1 MDFLA
6 EGFRRALALLF
17 SGDAEVYG
25 IALLTLKI
33 GIISTVLACGLG
45 IPLGFVLATRP
56 FWGRRA
62 ALTVVNTALAFPTVV
77 LGLLLYGL
85 LSRRGPLGAVGWL
98 YTWQAIALG
107 DVLLALPIAAALAA
121 AAVQGVDPRIRRTA
135 ETLGAGRWRTAW
147 SVAREARFALAAV
160 ITVVGP
166 NGSGKSTLLRLLALL
181 ERPTQGRVLL
191 DGAVVTSRGAARRRV
206 TLVEQR
212 PILFRA
218 TVRENL
224 EFGLQVRGIRRT
236 EVNRRIQ
243 DVAARFGITP
253 LLGRRRHE
261 LSDGEVQRVAVAR
274 ALAVEPDVLL
284 LDEPA
289 SSADRAAALTLYRAL
304 AEERGRRP
312 MAVCLASHQ
321 LEDAYRWADDVRAL
335 AEGRLSP
342 VTPEN
347 LFRVDLPVSASGGD
361 LKHVCVG
368 TIEIAATTDKTG
380 PAILAVPP
388 TDIFVSRE
396 PLASSAR
403 NVFTGRVTRL
413 THQRPGTIQVTA
425 DVGVELVAI
434 VTEEAARDLGLTPGG
449 PVVFSFKASAV
460 RVF

>member
-1 MDFLA
+1 MLELVAVRHRYD
-6 EGFRRALALLF
+6 
-17 SGDAEVYG
+17 
-25 IALLTLKI
+25 
-33 GIISTVLACGLG
+33 
-45 IPLGFVLATRP
+45 
-56 FWGRRA
+56 GR
-62 ALTVVNTALAFPTVV
+62 VV
-77 LGLLLYGL
+77 LD
-85 LSRRGPLGAVGWL
+85 
-98 YTWQAIALG
+98 I
-107 DVLLALPIAAALAA
+107 
-121 AAVQGVDPRIRRTA
+121 
-135 ETLGAGRWRTAW
+135 E
-147 SVAREARFALAAV
+147 RFAVPPGSGVA
-160 ITVVGP
+160 IVGP

-181 ERPTQGRVLL
+181 ERPSEGEVRL
-191 DGAVVTSRGAARRRV
+191 DGVAVAGAKTPRAGAVARRRI

-212 PILFRA
+212 PVLLRG

-236 EVNRRIQ
+236 EVNRKVENI
-243 DVAARFGITP
+243 AARLEIAS
-253 LLGRRRHE
+253 LLHRRRHE

-289 SSADRAAALTLYRAL
+289 SSADRAAAQTLYRAL
-304 AEERGRRP
+304 AEERARRP
-312 MAVCLASHQ
+312 LAVCLASHQ

-347 LFRVDLPVSASGGD
+347 LFRVELPTGGGD

-368 TIEIAATTDKTG
+368 TIEIAAATDKTG

-403 NVFTGRVTRL
+403 NVCTGRVTRL
-413 THQRPGTIQVTA
+413 THQRPGAVLVTA
-425 DVGVELVAI
+425 DVGVELVAV

>member
-1 MDFLA
+1 MLELVGVRHRYD
-6 EGFRRALALLF
+6 
-17 SGDAEVYG
+17 
-25 IALLTLKI
+25 
-33 GIISTVLACGLG
+33 
-45 IPLGFVLATRP
+45 
-56 FWGRRA
+56 GR
-62 ALTVVNTALAFPTVV
+62 VV
-77 LGLLLYGL
+77 LD
-85 LSRRGPLGAVGWL
+85 
-98 YTWQAIALG
+98 I
-107 DVLLALPIAAALAA
+107 
-121 AAVQGVDPRIRRTA
+121 
-135 ETLGAGRWRTAW
+135 
-147 SVAREARFALAAV
+147 ARFAVSPGSGVA
-160 ITVVGP
+160 IVGP

-181 ERPTQGRVLL
+181 ERPSEGEVRLGGVVVAGGQAPRA
-191 DGAVVTSRGAARRRV
+191 GAGPRRRI

-212 PILFRA
+212 PVLLRG
-218 TVRENL
+218 TVLENL
-224 EFGLQVRGIRRT
+224 GFGLVVRGVRRT
-236 EVNRRIQ
+236 ELNRRVEN
-243 DVAARFGITP
+243 VAARLGITQ
-253 LLGRRRHE
+253 LLHRRRHE

-289 SSADRAAALTLYRAL
+289 SSADRAAAQTLYRVL
-304 AEERGRRP
+304 AEERARRP
-312 MAVCLASHQ
+312 LAICLASHQ

-347 LFRVDLPVSASGGD
+347 LFRVELPAGGGGD

-368 TIEIAATTDKTG
+368 PIEIAATTDKTG

-403 NVFTGRVTRL
+403 NVFMGRVTRL
-413 THQRPGTIQVTA
+413 THQRPGAVHVTA
-425 DVGVELVAI
+425 DVGVELVAV

>member
-1 MDFLA
+1 MLELVGVRHRYD
-6 EGFRRALALLF
+6 
-17 SGDAEVYG
+17 
-25 IALLTLKI
+25 
-33 GIISTVLACGLG
+33 
-45 IPLGFVLATRP
+45 
-56 FWGRRA
+56 GR
-62 ALTVVNTALAFPTVV
+62 VV
-77 LGLLLYGL
+77 LDIE
-85 LSRRGPLGAVGWL
+85 RFAV
-98 YTWQAIALG
+98 
-107 DVLLALPIAAALAA
+107 P
-121 AAVQGVDPRIRRTA
+121 P
-135 ETLGAGRWRTAW
+135 GAG
-147 SVAREARFALAAV
+147 VA
-160 ITVVGP
+160 IVGP

-181 ERPTQGRVLL
+181 ERPSEGEVRL
-191 DGAVVTSRGAARRRV
+191 DGAAVTGAAPRRRI

-212 PILFRA
+212 PILLRG

-236 EVNRRIQ
+236 EVNRKVENI
-243 DVAARFGITP
+243 AARLGITS
-253 LLGRRRHE
+253 LLHRRRHE

-289 SSADRAAALTLYRAL
+289 SSADRAAAQTLYRTL
-304 AEERGRRP
+304 AEERARRP
-312 MAVCLASHQ
+312 LAVCLASHQ

-347 LFRVDLPVSASGGD
+347 LFRVELPSGGSGD

-368 TIEIAATTDKTG
+368 TIEIAAATDKTG

-388 TDIFVSRE
+388 TDIFVSRA

-413 THQRPGTIQVTA
+413 THQRPGAVLVTA
-425 DVGVELVAI
+425 DVGVELVAV

-449 PVVFSFKASAV
+449 SVVFSFKASAV